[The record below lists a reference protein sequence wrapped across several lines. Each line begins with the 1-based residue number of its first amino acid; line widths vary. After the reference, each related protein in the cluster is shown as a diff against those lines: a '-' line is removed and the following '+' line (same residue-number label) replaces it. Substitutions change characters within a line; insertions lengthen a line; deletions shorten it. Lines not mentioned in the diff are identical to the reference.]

1 MRRVKRFLR
10 SPKSSGALVTGA
22 LVLGALVA
30 SAAGTFG
37 APRALAQPSVPR
49 RTAALPALRLYVLDC
64 GTLIFNHPEDYN
76 LTREEVRNTN
86 MSVACYLVVH
96 PKGTLLFD
104 AGLPDR
110 VRGTPFNEAPFSG
123 DPKAPSTDYY
133 MLVTNTLKGQLARIG
148 YSPARIDYLALS
160 HFHGDHVGNA
170 NDYSSATW
178 LVQRTEYDVMFGPQV
193 PPSSMDPNS
202 LRLKGS
208 QKQLLDGDHD
218 VFGDGRVVVKSTPGH
233 TPGHQSLYV
242 QLAKTGNVVLSG
254 DLYHYPEER
263 TLQRMPSD
271 ERTTGTAASREALE
285 RFMRSAN
292 AQLWVGHDI
301 NAFTRQRKA
310 PAFYE

>member
-1 MRRVKRFLR
+1 MRRVSR
-10 SPKSSGALVTGA
+10 SPRSRITLGALVTGA
-22 LVLGALVA
+22 LVVGALVA
-30 SAAGTFG
+30 IG
-37 APRALAQPSVPR
+37 ASTPATTSALAQLPAPR
-49 RTAALPALRLYVLDC
+49 RAPAPTGVRLYVLDC
-64 GTLIFNHPEDYN
+64 GTLIFNHPEEYN

-104 AGLPDR
+104 TGLPDR

-148 YSPARIDYLALS
+148 YPPARIDYLVLS

-193 PPSSMDPNS
+193 PSASMDPNS
-202 LRLKGS
+202 RRLRESEKR
-208 QKQLLDGDHD
+208 LLDGDHD

-233 TPGHQSLYV
+233 TPGHQSLFV
-242 QLAKTGNVVLSG
+242 QLAKMGNVVLSG

-271 ERTTGTAASREALE
+271 ERTTGTAASREGLE
-285 RFMRSAN
+285 RFMRSTN

-301 NAFTRQRKA
+301 SAFSRQRKA